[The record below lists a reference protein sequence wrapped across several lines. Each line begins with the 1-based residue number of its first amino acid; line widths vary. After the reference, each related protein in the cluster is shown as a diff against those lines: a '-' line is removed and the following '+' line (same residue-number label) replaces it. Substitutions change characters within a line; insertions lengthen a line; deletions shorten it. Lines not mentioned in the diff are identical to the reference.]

1 MPYPYLRRPIH
12 VKPKPKEVRH
22 EGSLCR
28 KDLDG
33 LSPVPFKKNTL
44 RSYESVITPFCRD
57 HGNLELEELTVD
69 IVQAFLEGITNGR
82 KPQTQKIRFAHLT
95 SFFNFIHNNLSPD
108 FQNPCNSPMLR
119 KLFRPKITTNWNIIE
134 KKAVDEVIFRSG
146 KIRNRLILELMARG
160 GMRIGEVLKLTA
172 SDLQDRKLTLRE
184 PKSGREREVVFIPQK
199 VADHLREY
207 AAKRCQNGDDR
218 IFPISYETARM
229 MVAIAGK
236 MGGVPLRP
244 HDLRRYAAT
253 YASRSGVPIEIVSK
267 VILRHSNLSRTQRY
281 LGKITDTEAMRWIE
295 NLYGQ

>member
-1 MPYPYLRRPIH
+1 M
-12 VKPKPKEVRH
+12 
-22 EGSLCR
+22 
-28 KDLDG
+28 
-33 LSPVPFKKNTL
+33 

-69 IVQAFLEGITNGR
+69 LVQAFLESITNGR
-82 KPQTQKIRFAHLT
+82 KPQTRKIRFAHLT

-108 FQNPCNSPMLR
+108 FQSPCNSPMMR

-134 KKAVDEVIFRSG
+134 KDAVDEIIFRSG

-184 PKSGREREVVFIPQK
+184 PKSGREHEVVFIPQK
-199 VADHLREY
+199 VADRLREY
-207 AAKRCQNGDDR
+207 AAKRCQTSEDR

-229 MVAIAGK
+229 MVAKAGK
-236 MGGVPLRP
+236 MVGVPLRP

-253 YASRSGVPIEIVSK
+253 FASRSGVPIEIVSK
-267 VILRHSNLSRTQRY
+267 VILRHSNLSTTQRY

-295 NLYGQ
+295 NLYA